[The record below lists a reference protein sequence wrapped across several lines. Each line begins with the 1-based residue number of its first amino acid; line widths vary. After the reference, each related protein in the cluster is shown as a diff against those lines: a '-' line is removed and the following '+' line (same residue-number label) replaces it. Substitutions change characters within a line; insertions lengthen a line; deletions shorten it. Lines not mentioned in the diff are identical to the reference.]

1 MLVEATNKYEKLKL
15 KDKELGRI
23 PKEGEKFEVS
33 KKRYE
38 VLTKTNKFNEVF
50 VKEVEETEIETATV
64 KPKIETAVRKTRR
77 KRNND
82 I

>member
-77 KRNND
+77 KKK
-82 I
+82 

>member
-1 MLVEATNKYEKLKL
+1 MLVEATNKYEELKL
-15 KDKELGRI
+15 KDKELGKI

-50 VKEVEETEIETATV
+50 VKEVEEETEIETATV
-64 KPKIETAVRKTRR
+64 KPKIETAVRKTKR
-77 KRNND
+77 KKK
-82 I
+82 